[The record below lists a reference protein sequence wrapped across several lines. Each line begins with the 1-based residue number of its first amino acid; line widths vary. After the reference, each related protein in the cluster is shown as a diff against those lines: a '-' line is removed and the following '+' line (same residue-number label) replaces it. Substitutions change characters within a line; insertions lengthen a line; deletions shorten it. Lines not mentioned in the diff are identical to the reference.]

1 MKFAHA
7 ALTAASSRTLQ
18 PSFIVR
24 ATPQKRQNNSPQ
36 GSKTRSTAVFTPSES
51 NRSEGQKK
59 QSHRRTGAAV
69 FYVKNGRAKNTLILT
84 SRPSKRPSN
93 PPLKSGV
100 FGDFL
105 PYNPPEK
112 VWQYN
117 FMPKTFQA
125 PYRAFLNKKH
135 F

>member
-1 MKFAHA
+1 MKFAHT

-24 ATPQKRQNNSPQ
+24 ATPQEQKNNSPQ
-36 GSKTRSTAVFTPSES
+36 GSKTRSTAVL
-51 NRSEGQKK
+51 R
-59 QSHRRTGAAV
+59 
-69 FYVKNGRAKNTLILT
+69 RAKATALRGKKTVAPKNWRGCFLCQKRTSKKYTYFDIETLE
-84 SRPSKRPSN
+84 

>member
-1 MKFAHA
+1 MKFAHT

-24 ATPQKRQNNSPQ
+24 ATPQEQQNNSPQ
-36 GSKTRSTAVFTPSES
+36 GSKTRSTAVLRRAKATAL
-51 NRSEGQKK
+51 RGKK

-84 SRPSKRPSN
+84 SRPSKKPPKKWRFWRFFALQS
-93 PPLKSGV
+93 PLKKYGNIISCLKLFKPLTG
-100 FGDFL
+100 
-105 PYNPPEK
+105 
-112 VWQYN
+112 
-117 FMPKTFQA
+117 
-125 PYRAFLNKKH
+125 H

>member
-36 GSKTRSTAVFTPSES
+36 GSKTRSTAVL
-51 NRSEGQKK
+51 R
-59 QSHRRTGAAV
+59 
-69 FYVKNGRAKNTLILT
+69 RAKATALRGKETVAPKNWRGCFLCQKRTSKKYTYFDIETLEK
-84 SRPSKRPSN
+84 S
-93 PPLKSGV
+93 PLKSGV

>member
-1 MKFAHA
+1 MKFAHT

-24 ATPQKRQNNSPQ
+24 ATPQKQQNNSPQ
-36 GSKTRSTAVFTPSES
+36 GSKTRSTAVL
-51 NRSEGQKK
+51 R
-59 QSHRRTGAAV
+59 
-69 FYVKNGRAKNTLILT
+69 RAKATALRGKKTVAPKNWRGCFLCQKRTSKKYTYFDIETLE
-84 SRPSKRPSN
+84 

>member
-36 GSKTRSTAVFTPSES
+36 GSKTRSTAVFTLSES
-51 NRSEGQKK
+51 NRSEGKKSVAPKNWRGCFLCQK
-59 QSHRRTGAAV
+59 RTSKKYTY
-69 FYVKNGRAKNTLILT
+69 FDIETLEK
-84 SRPSKRPSN
+84 S
-93 PPLKSGV
+93 PLKSGV

>member
-51 NRSEGQKK
+51 NRSEGKKTVAPKNWRGCFLCQK
-59 QSHRRTGAAV
+59 RTSKKYTY
-69 FYVKNGRAKNTLILT
+69 FDIETLEK
-84 SRPSKRPSN
+84 S
-93 PPLKSGV
+93 PLKSGV

-105 PYNPPEK
+105 PYDPPAK

-117 FMPKTFQA
+117 FMPKIFQA

>member
-24 ATPQKRQNNSPQ
+24 ATPQEQQNNSPQ
-36 GSKTRSTAVFTPSES
+36 GSKTRSTAVLRRAKATAL
-51 NRSEGQKK
+51 RGKKK

-84 SRPSKRPSN
+84 SRPSKK
-93 PPLKSGV
+93 PP
-100 FGDFL
+100 
-105 PYNPPEK
+105 
-112 VWQYN
+112 
-117 FMPKTFQA
+117 
-125 PYRAFLNKKH
+125 KKWR
-135 F
+135 FWRFFALQSP

>member
-1 MKFAHA
+1 MKFAHT

-24 ATPQKRQNNSPQ
+24 ATPQEQQNNSPQ
-36 GSKTRSTAVFTPSES
+36 GSKTRSTAVL
-51 NRSEGQKK
+51 R
-59 QSHRRTGAAV
+59 
-69 FYVKNGRAKNTLILT
+69 RAKATALRGKKTVAPKNWRGCFLCQKRTSKKYTYFDIETLE
-84 SRPSKRPSN
+84 

>member
-1 MKFAHA
+1 MKFAHT

-24 ATPQKRQNNSPQ
+24 ATPQEQQNNSPQ
-36 GSKTRSTAVFTPSES
+36 GSKTRSTAVL
-51 NRSEGQKK
+51 R
-59 QSHRRTGAAV
+59 
-69 FYVKNGRAKNTLILT
+69 RAKATALRGKKTVAPKNWRGCFLCQKRTSKKYTYFDIETLE
-84 SRPSKRPSN
+84 

-117 FMPKTFQA
+117 FMPKIFQA

>member
-1 MKFAHA
+1 MKFAHT

-24 ATPQKRQNNSPQ
+24 ATPQEQQNNSPQ
-36 GSKTRSTAVFTPSES
+36 GSKTRSTAVL
-51 NRSEGQKK
+51 R
-59 QSHRRTGAAV
+59 
-69 FYVKNGRAKNTLILT
+69 RAKATALRGKKTVAPKNWRSCFLCQKRTSKKYTYFDIETLE
-84 SRPSKRPSN
+84 

>member
-51 NRSEGQKK
+51 NRSEGKKTVAPKNWRGCFLCQK
-59 QSHRRTGAAV
+59 RTSKKYTY
-69 FYVKNGRAKNTLILT
+69 FDIETLEETL
-84 SRPSKRPSN
+84 
-93 PPLKSGV
+93 
-100 FGDFL
+100 
-105 PYNPPEK
+105 EK
-112 VWQYN
+112 T
-117 FMPKTFQA
+117 P
-125 PYRAFLNKKH
+125 
-135 F
+135 